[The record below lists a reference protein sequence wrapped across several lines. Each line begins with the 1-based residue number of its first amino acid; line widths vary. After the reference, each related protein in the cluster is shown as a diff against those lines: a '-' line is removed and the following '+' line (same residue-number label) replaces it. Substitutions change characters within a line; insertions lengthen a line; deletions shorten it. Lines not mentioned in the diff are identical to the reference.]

1 MKLDNYYLKEP
12 ETYTLVK
19 KSLDISKKKFFK
31 TLNLNNIDSHSQI
44 KLANFYATRL
54 KLLINKILK
63 KSNID
68 FLDCGCGFGFLS
80 KELIK
85 ITNYN
90 IYYCDPS
97 ISIKKIYNKIFNKE
111 NFFHSDIQ
119 NLWRYKK
126 KYDIIYLREIY
137 PFTRDNN
144 FKNQKKLIVKLN
156 NQLKINGIIIFE
168 QIKNKKDLFDNL
180 SKFNFKYKIIPLL
193 PIKFGKNN
201 ILNLIFFKSS
211 SLQLVIKIIYSIF
224 NKKIS
229 HYLLIYKF

>member
-1 MKLDNYYLKEP
+1 MKFDNYYLKEP

-19 KSLDISKKKFFK
+19 KKLDISLKEFVKI
-31 TLNLNNIDSHSQI
+31 LNQKSIDNHSQV
-44 KLANFYATRL
+44 KLANLFANRL

-68 FLDCGCGFGFLS
+68 FLDCGCGFGFIS
-80 KELIK
+80 RELIK
-85 ITNYN
+85 IANYN

-97 ISIKKIYNKIFNKE
+97 ASIKNIHRKIFSKE
-111 NFFHSDIQ
+111 NFFCSDIQ

-126 KYDIIYLREIY
+126 KYDVIYLREIY
-137 PFTRDNN
+137 PFARDNN
-144 FKNQKKLIVKLN
+144 FKNHKKLILKLN
-156 NQLKINGIIIFE
+156 NQLKINGVIIFE

-211 SLQLVIKIIYSIF
+211 ILQLAIKIIYLIL
-224 NKKIS
+224 NKQIS
-229 HYLLIYKF
+229 YYIVVYKF

>member
-1 MKLDNYYLKEP
+1 MKFDNYYLKEP
-12 ETYTLVK
+12 ASYTLVK
-19 KSLDISKKKFFK
+19 KKLDIDKKKFIK
-31 TLNLNNIDSHSQI
+31 ILNLKNIDSHSQI
-44 KLANFYATRL
+44 KLADLYANRL
-54 KLLINKILK
+54 KLLINKFLK

-68 FLDCGCGFGFLS
+68 FLDCGCGYGFIS
-80 KELIK
+80 RELIK
-85 ITNYN
+85 ITNHN
-90 IYYCDPS
+90 IHYCDPS
-97 ISIKKIYNKIFNKE
+97 LSIKSIHRKIFFKE
-111 NFFHSDIQ
+111 NFFCSDIQ